1 MQVKTPA
8 EATGPQCQ
16 GNGFIQEN
24 QHHHPY
30 VGQQAYGQPAGANNN
45 PGHMNGN
52 VLVHPFNKMSLN
64 PPNGAK
70 PFPVKGGM
78 PMHPGPNVDMSG
90 IQHYPHGQYMMFPNG
105 PMFGGVPPVPQFGQ
119 FPLRATDQGSSLH
132 CIPPNFYPGFPANP
146 PFPPDCISGYPWPYY
161 PNGDFPNHGNI
172 PLDPRASVDE
182 MNTGSPIMDLS
193 GPQEYYPGVA
203 PVDRSSAPGYMY
215 NTPAPQ
221 QFLPFQMM
229 KGASGYVLQDLDA
242 LVKEDPP
249 IPRAVPAMWTNPSD
263 LTLAKCLENREGIT
277 NVYIRGFL
285 PETTDEMLHNY
296 ASRFG
301 KIDRCKAIIDLE
313 TGSCKGFGFVQF
325 FSFDACENCIRGFFH
340 LGYQASFAQKSRN
353 SRLKDLEDKSSTNVY
368 CTNVPIDWA
377 EADLRRHFEPFQVV
391 SEKISRDEKTGVSK
405 EVGFARF
412 ETREIAEK
420 VVQQFHNIVG
430 KDGVKLLLRFAD
442 TKAQKQLKHQ
452 SNERRAYRAGEYNY
466 SVELVNSATPS
477 PSLHRLQ
484 QAASHFSPVSQNSY
498 PSPLGGLGQVW
509 TPATSIS
516 PPSGPMMNKSMNG
529 FRAGSWAS
537 RRAPSNSDTTP
548 SARGRFAPPNR
559 SPLAD
564 DLSNSSSTTVLPMPR
579 MTGSKSENSSPMKPR
594 GMKSSTMSPIPSR
607 KEIIVS
613 TPRSSC

>member
-1 MQVKTPA
+1 MKAVGNLSGLLAGSKPDRRQGYPQNRVYWRSGMQVKTQP
-8 EATGPQCQ
+8 EATASQCQ
-16 GNGFIQEN
+16 GNGFMPEN
-24 QHHHPY
+24 QHHNPY
-30 VGQQAYGQPAGANNN
+30 VGPQAYGQQAGAAN
-45 PGHMNGN
+45 GLRDMNGN
-52 VLVHPFNKMSLN
+52 ILAHLFSKMGFQN
-64 PPNGAK
+64 QPNGSK

-78 PMHPGPNVDMSG
+78 PMHPGPNVDVSG
-90 IQHYPHGQYMMFPNG
+90 MQHYPHGQYMIVPNG
-105 PMFGGVPPVPQFGQ
+105 SMFGGVPPAPQFGQ
-119 FPLRATDQGSSLH
+119 FPLRAPDQGSSLH
-132 CIPPNFYPGFPANP
+132 CIPPTFYPGFPTNP
-146 PFPPDCISGYPWPYY
+146 PFSPDCISGYPWPYF
-161 PNGDFPNHGNI
+161 PNGDFPNHGNMS
-172 PLDPRASVDE
+172 LDPRTSVDE
-182 MNTGSPIMDLS
+182 INAGSPHMDLS
-193 GPQEYYPGVA
+193 GPQEYYPGAA
-203 PVDRSSAPGYMY
+203 PADRPPAPGYMY

-221 QFLPFQMM
+221 PFLPYQMM
-229 KGASGYVLQDLDA
+229 KSGSGYVLQDLDA
-242 LVKEDPP
+242 LVKQDPP

-263 LTLAKCLENREGIT
+263 LTLAKCLGNREGIT

-377 EADLRRHFEPFQVV
+377 ESDLRRHFEPFQVV

-412 ETREIAEK
+412 ETREVAEQ
-420 VVQQFHNIVG
+420 VVQQFHNVAG

-442 TKAQKQLKHQ
+442 TKAQKQLKYQ

-484 QAASHFSPVSQNSY
+484 QAASHFSPASQGSF
-498 PSPLGGLGQVW
+498 PSPLGGVGQVW

-516 PPSGPMMNKSMNG
+516 PP
-529 FRAGSWAS
+529 
-537 RRAPSNSDTTP
+537 
-548 SARGRFAPPNR
+548 
-559 SPLAD
+559 
-564 DLSNSSSTTVLPMPR
+564 
-579 MTGSKSENSSPMKPR
+579 
-594 GMKSSTMSPIPSR
+594 
-607 KEIIVS
+607 
-613 TPRSSC
+613 